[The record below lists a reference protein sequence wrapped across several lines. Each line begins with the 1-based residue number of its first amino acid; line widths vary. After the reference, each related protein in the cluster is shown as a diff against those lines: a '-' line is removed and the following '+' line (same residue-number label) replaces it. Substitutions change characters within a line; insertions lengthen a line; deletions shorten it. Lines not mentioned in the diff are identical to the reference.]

1 MKLYKELAEYYFTI
15 ESKHRDITDDIA
27 FIRTFIHGMSAP
39 KLIDLGCGTGE
50 HIGALTKYGLKCTGI
65 DSSSEMIKFAQKR
78 FPQNINFIKS
88 SIASF
93 DFYNEFDFAIS
104 LFGSFNYLTEDTEID
119 KALWN
124 TYRSMKPDG
133 TAIFEIWNSE
143 PFEKIKHKDITHVST
158 SEYGNTTIDR
168 ERGFKIIESG
178 TKKIV
183 EVDFNYI
190 INKDSE
196 NKKIEDLHIM
206 RTFTA
211 DEFSEF
217 LKNNGFKIKQ
227 LYGNFLK
234 EPYRENSSRII
245 IVFNK

>member
-1 MKLYKELAEYYFTI
+1 MKLYKDLAEYYFTI

-27 FIRTFIHGMSAP
+27 FIRTFIHGQNSP

-50 HIGALTKYGLKCTGI
+50 HIGALTRYGLKCTGI
-65 DSSSEMIKFAQKR
+65 DASDEMIKFAKKR

-88 SIASF
+88 SITSF
-93 DFYNEFDFAIS
+93 DYYNEFDFAIS
-104 LFGSFNYLTEDTEID
+104 LFGSFNYLTEDSEID

-133 TAIFEIWNSE
+133 IAIFEIWNSQ
-143 PFEKIKHKDITHVST
+143 PFEKIGHKEITHVST
-158 SEYGNTTIDR
+158 SEYNNTIIER

-178 TKKIV
+178 IKKIV
-183 EVDFNYI
+183 EVDFNYLI
-190 INKDSE
+190 KTGSDI
-196 NKKIEDLHIM
+196 KKLEDKHKM

-211 DEFSEF
+211 EEITAF
-217 LKNNGFKIKQ
+217 LKDNGFIIKQ
-227 LYGNFLK
+227 FYGNFLK

-245 IVFNK
+245 VIFTK